1 MFGSDDAPVSDVSV
15 QVVDSVFEKVATG
28 VVTAKY
34 TAHVTTSLGYA
45 VLEATLPSVMRGYM
59 VQFAEVEEDARLL
72 TDCELKDDLC
82 LTGRELYFSNLPP
95 GILALLE
102 RRFLAGLKYLETCC
116 GRQDQLCVQAECHVK
131 SQPTVSVT
139 VTPVKGY
146 VVDEIIAAVQRLFP
160 AKVSKQ
166 WFFLNIFFILFGFFL
181 IFFLFLIKNHTGGD
195 ID

>member
-1 MFGSDDAPVSDVSV
+1 MFGSDDAPETDVSV

-28 VVTAKY
+28 VVSAKY
-34 TAHVTTSLGYA
+34 TAHVTTSLRYS

-59 VQFAEVEEDARLL
+59 VQFAEVENDAHLL

-82 LTGRELYFSNLPP
+82 LTGRELYFSHLPP

-116 GRQDQLCVQAECHVK
+116 GRQDQMCVQAECHVK
-131 SQPTVSVT
+131 SQPTVSVD

-146 VVDEIIAAVQRLFP
+146 VVDEIVAAVQRLFP
-160 AKVSKQ
+160 AKVSSKKRNL
-166 WFFLNIFFILFGFFL
+166 FFLLVLIIHIFVLNIF
-181 IFFLFLIKNHTGGD
+181 TGRD
-195 ID
+195 LD